1 MEMSVGDRIRAAR
14 KKAGMTQAELASKL
28 GLPWQSISQWER
40 DARNPKIEALEKIA
54 MALQVNV
61 DELRDRKQAGA

>member
-1 MEMSVGDRIRAAR
+1 MSVGDRIRAAR

-61 DELRDRKQAGA
+61 DELRDRKSAGA